1 MEKNMKDFE
10 TRECVVHTHT
20 HTRLTQI
27 REGTFECLF
36 SFFKK
41 IGGEKHLD

>member
-1 MEKNMKDFE
+1 MKDFE

-20 HTRLTQI
+20 HTHTQLIQI
-27 REGTFECLF
+27 REGTSKCLF

>member
-1 MEKNMKDFE
+1 MKDFE
-10 TRECVVHTHT
+10 TRECVVHT